1 MSVFIIAE
9 IGINHNG
16 SMDLAKEL
24 IQHCK
29 DSGADSAKFQMRNIN
44 ALYRNDGDYKDEDL
58 SSQYVLDILSQFNL
72 SNEQMF
78 ELFDFCKEVDIMPMC
93 TPWDQVSFDALED
106 YGMQCYK
113 TASAD
118 LTNHQLLTS
127 IAKTGKKM
135 FVSTGMSTENE
146 ISQTNDLLKRLKADY
161 VLMHCNSTY
170 PTPFKDINLNYIKKL
185 EELSRRPVGY
195 SGHERGIHIPV
206 AAVALGASVIE
217 KHITV
222 DKKMQGNDHKVSL
235 LPNEFKEM
243 ITLIRQTEEATQ
255 VAGERK
261 CSPGELINREAL
273 SKSIVAERDIQ
284 KGQVITREDL
294 CFKSPG
300 RGLQPNRLRDVL
312 DKVAKRDIPKG
323 YFLYENDIRDTM
335 KGRDYEIPFK
345 WGLPVRFHDY
355 NFFIDQSNVKFLEF
369 HLSYKDLS
377 YNIKEL
383 FKNVKYNI
391 DLTVHAPDLFEHDHL
406 IDLSSENVEYRQ
418 RSITNLKRVINITRK
433 LRPFFNTEKKTKIIS
448 SLGGFTRNE
457 WMSESD
463 KEQAYDR
470 VASALKELVDEETE
484 IIIQTVPPFPWYFG
498 GQLLLNLFAHP
509 DEIVSFCKDNNYK
522 ICFDTSHSKL
532 FCNHFKY
539 DMSSFIDKVYD
550 YVSHVHVSDALDV
563 DKEGLQ
569 IGEGDIDF
577 NYLLQNIPPSAT
589 IMPEI
594 WQGHKNFGESCWIA
608 LDKIESITKGMK

>member
-1 MSVFIIAE
+1 
-9 IGINHNG
+9 
-16 SMDLAKEL
+16 
-24 IQHCK
+24 
-29 DSGADSAKFQMRNIN
+29 MRNIG
-44 ALYRNDGDYKDEDL
+44 ALYRNDQDYKDEDL
-58 SSQYVLDILSQFNL
+58 SSQYVLDILNKFNL

-78 ELFDFCKEVDIMPMC
+78 ELFDYCKKIDIMPMC
-93 TPWDQVSFDALED
+93 TPWDQISFDALEE
-106 YGMQCYK
+106 YGMSYYK

-127 IAKTGKKM
+127 IAETGKKM

-170 PTPFKDINLNYIKKL
+170 PTPFKDINLQYIKKL
-185 EELSRRPVGY
+185 QQLSNRPVGY

-206 AAVALGASVIE
+206 AAVAIGASVIE

-222 DKKMQGNDHKVSL
+222 DKEMQGNDHKVSL
-235 LPNEFKEM
+235 LPNEFKDM
-243 ITLIRQTEEATQ
+243 VKLIRQTEEAIE
-255 VAGERK
+255 VVGERQ

-273 SKSIVAERDIQ
+273 SKSIVANKDIK
-284 KGQVITREDL
+284 KGQTITRDCL

-335 KGRDYEIPFK
+335 KGRDYDIPYK

-355 NFFIDQSNVKFLEF
+355 DFFLNQSNVQFLEF

-377 YNIKEL
+377 YDIEKL
-383 FKNVKYNI
+383 LKNCKYDVDI
-391 DLTVHAPDLFEHDHL
+391 TVHAPDLFEHDHL
-406 IDLSSENVEYRQ
+406 IDLSSENEEYRTQ
-418 RSITNLKRVINITRK
+418 SIKNLKRVIDITKK
-433 LRPFFNTEKKTKIIS
+433 LRPYFNVDNKTKIIS

-457 WMSESD
+457 WMSEAE
-463 KEQAYDR
+463 KKQAYER
-470 VASALKELVDEETE
+470 VSESLTHLKDSETE

-509 DEIVSFCKDNNYK
+509 DEIVSFCKSNNYK

-539 DMSSFIDKVYD
+539 DMSTFVEKVYD
-550 YVSHVHVSDALDV
+550 YISHIHLSDALDV

-577 NYLLQNIPPSAT
+577 DSLLRAIPLNAT

-594 WQGHKNFGESCWIA
+594 WQGHKNFGEACWIA
-608 LDKIESITKGMK
+608 LNKIERMTRGIA